1 MAMCKNAIIKGDS
14 SQEQIILAIAFIK
27 QYPTFE
33 QYISKKRDD
42 KSTPDDF
49 LRNRYDSNAAI
60 CEVALANNYKM
71 P

>member
-1 MAMCKNAIIKGDS
+1 MAMCKNAIIKGDN

-33 QYISKKRDD
+33 QYISAKRDD
-42 KSTPDDF
+42 KDIPDEF
-49 LRNRYDSNAAI
+49 FRTLYDHNAAI